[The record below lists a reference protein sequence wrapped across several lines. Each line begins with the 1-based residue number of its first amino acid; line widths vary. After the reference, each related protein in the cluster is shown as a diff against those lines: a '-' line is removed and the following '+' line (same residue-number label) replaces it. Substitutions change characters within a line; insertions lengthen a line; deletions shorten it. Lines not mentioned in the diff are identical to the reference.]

1 VSGKGSRSREEI
13 ELVFDRNKAAIY
25 AIYNRALRDNPA
37 LQGKVVLELTI
48 APGGEVTDCRVV
60 SSDLGNP
67 ELEAKLVSRVKM
79 FRFEARDVAVM
90 TTTKPIEFFPA

>member
-1 VSGKGSRSREEI
+1 
-13 ELVFDRNKAAIY
+13 
-25 AIYNRALRDNPA
+25 
-37 LQGKVVLELTI
+37 
-48 APGGEVTDCRVV
+48 VV

-67 ELEAKLVSRVKM
+67 ELESKLVSRVKM